1 MAAKAMDRIVDATFG
16 LERFQTTGEYVRCLV
31 RG

>member
-1 MAAKAMDRIVDATFG
+1 MDRIVDATFG
-16 LERFQTTGEYVRCLV
+16 LERFKATGEYVRCLV